1 MYSLLV
7 ILNHHNGDSSAFEKS
22 FDTLDA
28 VTQYVHTDPDAL
40 AASEFILEDADGNE
54 LDVPA

>member
-7 ILNHHNGDSSAFEKS
+7 TFNHHNGDSSAFEKS

-28 VTQYVHTDPDAL
+28 VSQYVRTDPEAL
-40 AASEFILEDADGNE
+40 AASEFILEDADGYEINI
-54 LDVPA
+54 PA